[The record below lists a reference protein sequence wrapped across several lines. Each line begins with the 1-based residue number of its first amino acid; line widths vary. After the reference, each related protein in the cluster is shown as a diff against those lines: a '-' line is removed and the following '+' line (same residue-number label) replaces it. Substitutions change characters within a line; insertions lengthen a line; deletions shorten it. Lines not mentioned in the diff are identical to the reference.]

1 MHVWLDRRPRS
12 GDLAEFAGVASRV
25 RAHPCS
31 LKSLKGLLQE
41 SNTSEAER
49 ARSDMHSDSR
59 YPKFELFRVDALLVA
74 MMPHFRQTDRTESH
88 DLPKRSRSQGVLS
101 STCDKGPCNENGA
114 DSPGGHVTLVRS
126 EPLRRRRETTE
137 RRRSQ
142 SRSASAHI
150 VESRDT
156 TGRDWSR
163 GPDNEL
169 VCSIFHETSAG
180 GSYY

>member
-1 MHVWLDRRPRS
+1 
-12 GDLAEFAGVASRV
+12 
-25 RAHPCS
+25 
-31 LKSLKGLLQE
+31 
-41 SNTSEAER
+41 
-49 ARSDMHSDSR
+49 MHSDAR

-150 VESRDT
+150 AESRNT
-156 TGRDWSR
+156 TGRDWPR

-169 VCSIFHETSAG
+169 VCSIFQTGWDGLGCFPAVVRWSQTDAATHSGTAG
-180 GSYY
+180 ARRARVAKS